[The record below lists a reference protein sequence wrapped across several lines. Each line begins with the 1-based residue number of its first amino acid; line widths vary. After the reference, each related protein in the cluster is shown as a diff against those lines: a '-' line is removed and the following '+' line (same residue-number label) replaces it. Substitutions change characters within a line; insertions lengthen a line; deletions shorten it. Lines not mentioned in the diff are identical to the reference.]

1 MAEPIFSYM
10 KIRGYQWIKKKRDR
24 SGYKT
29 RKILMTKEEGGA
41 DGILGNNRMEVYG
54 TEIRMVVKRW

>member
-10 KIRGYQWIKKKRDR
+10 KIRGYQWIKKKDR

-29 RKILMTKEEGGA
+29 RKILMTKEEEGA
-41 DGILGNNRMEVYG
+41 DGILGDSRTGIYG
-54 TEIRMVVKRW
+54 TEIRMVVR

>member
-1 MAEPIFSYM
+1 MAVPIFSYVNPR
-10 KIRGYQWIKKKRDR
+10 IPVDKKKGR

-29 RKILMTKEEGGA
+29 RKILMTKEEEGA
-41 DGILGNNRMEVYG
+41 DGILGNGRTEIYD

>member
-10 KIRGYQWIKKKRDR
+10 KIRGYQWIKKKDR
-24 SGYKT
+24 SDYKT
-29 RKILMTKEEGGA
+29 RKILMTKEEEGA
-41 DGILGNNRMEVYG
+41 DGILGNSRTEIYG

>member
-1 MAEPIFSYM
+1 M
-10 KIRGYQWIKKKRDR
+10 KIRGYQWIKKKKNR

-29 RKILMTKEEGGA
+29 RKILMTKEEEGA
-41 DGILGNNRMEVYG
+41 DGILGDSRTGVYG

>member
-10 KIRGYQWIKKKRDR
+10 KIRGYQWIKKKRT
-24 SGYKT
+24 GAVNKT
-29 RKILMTKEEGGA
+29 RKILMTKEEEGA
-41 DGILGNNRMEVYG
+41 DGILGDGRTGVYG